1 MMHQTTNATVA
12 FESDVKVLAF
22 DGEPDRIAF
31 YDESSRQCWLS
42 MDDPL
47 DLRDYR

>member
-1 MMHQTTNATVA
+1 MMHQRTNATVA
-12 FESDVKVLAF
+12 FDADVHVLAV
-22 DGEPDRIAF
+22 DGDPDRIAF
-31 YDESSRQCWLS
+31 YDGSSRQCWLS